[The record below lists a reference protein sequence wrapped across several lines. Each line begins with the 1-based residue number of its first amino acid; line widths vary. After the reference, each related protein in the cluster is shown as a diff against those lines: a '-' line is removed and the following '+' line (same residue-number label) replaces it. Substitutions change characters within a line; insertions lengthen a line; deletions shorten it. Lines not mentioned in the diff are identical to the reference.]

1 MLKPQ
6 DLSAIGTII
15 REFARDPR
23 EHSKTLAAIGKR
35 EGYEHIKPTVL
46 NLWESCRVS
55 WARDYLVML
64 RQPDWEW
71 RGCETRHTIFFGVK
85 SKSEFMAL
93 GRYVTGPQETGNLV
107 ILNIPGMIKEHV
119 IGEVCKDP
127 RGSYV
132 SQVVKPKVYRDAAQY
147 YVVLVGRFI
156 DLVRRGIDK
165 ATIELT
171 HGRGYLGS
179 SPAFARVGGPFNTAG
194 GAREAKTNITI

>member
-6 DLSAIGTII
+6 DLSAFGTAI

-23 EHSKTLAAIGKR
+23 KHAKTLADIGKR

-46 NLWESCRVS
+46 NLWDSCRVPE
-55 WARDYLVML
+55 ARDYLVLL

-71 RGCETRHTIFFGVK
+71 RGGDKRHIIFFGVDTEG
-85 SKSEFMAL
+85 EFLAL
-93 GRYVTGPQETGNLV
+93 GNYTTGPQETGNIAV
-107 ILNIPGMIKEHV
+107 LNIPGAIKEYV

-127 RGSYV
+127 RGAYV
-132 SQVVKPKVYRDAAQY
+132 AQVVKPKVYRDAAQY

-171 HGRGYLGS
+171 HGRGYLGA
-179 SPAFARVGGPFNTAG
+179 SPAFARVGGPFITAG
-194 GAREAKTNITI
+194 DAREAKTNITI

>member
-1 MLKPQ
+1 MLNPQ
-6 DLSAIGTII
+6 DLSAIGTLI

-23 EHSKTLAAIGKR
+23 KHTKTLTDIGRR

-46 NLWESCRVS
+46 NLWEACRVPE
-55 WARDYLVML
+55 ARDYLVVL
-64 RQPDWEW
+64 RQSDWEW
-71 RGCETRHTIFFGVK
+71 RGCETRHTTFFGVE
-85 SKSEFMAL
+85 SDGEFMAL
-93 GRYVTGPQETGNLV
+93 GRYTTGPQETGNLV
-107 ILNIPGMIKEHV
+107 ILNTPGMVKEHV

-127 RGSYV
+127 RGAYV
-132 SQVVKPKVYRDAAQY
+132 TQVVKPKVYRDAAQY

-179 SPAFARVGGPFNTAG
+179 SPAFARVGGPFNTVG
-194 GAREAKTNITI
+194 DAREAKTNINI